1 MGYSTPKKQLD
12 LNDFLSEPAKPRR
25 PRNNWTRGAAS
36 KTPKAAAKRPA
47 AAKTDETA
55 ADARSGTKEAAL

>member
-47 AAKTDETA
+47 AAQTVSNSSN
-55 ADARSGTKEAAL
+55 R